1 MKEKSNWL
9 DRLAALVG
17 QGGIGAGVLI
27 GSRARAER
35 PADEY
40 SDLDVILLVDDIEPF
55 LHTDGWL
62 AGLGEVGLSF
72 VEDTVAGGKERR
84 ILFADGQDVDFLFLR
99 ADALAALAHDR
110 GFREVAAT
118 HRVLFDKVG
127 VDAVLPA
134 MESGVAPAAAPSAE
148 EFTNAVH
155 NFWFHTVWAM
165 KKVRRG
171 EWWVAKQCVDGYL
184 KGLLLTM
191 LEWHAH
197 ALHGLGY
204 RTWHSG
210 RFLEQ
215 WAEPWV
221 VEALP
226 STFGAY
232 GAEGICAALEG
243 TMALYHRAAAECAG
257 CLGYAYPAGAEDFAR
272 ACLQGL
278 AGEHRAS
285 GAE

>member
-1 MKEKSNWL
+1 MQGMNQWL
-9 DRLAALVG
+9 DRLAALEG
-17 QGGIGAGVLI
+17 QESIRAGVLI

-40 SDLDVILLVDDIEPF
+40 SDLDVILLVDEIEPF
-55 LHTDGWL
+55 LRSDGWL
-62 AGLGEVGLSF
+62 AVLGEVGLSF

-84 ILFADGQDVDFLFLR
+84 IVFADGQDVDFLFLR
-99 ADALAALAHDR
+99 ADALATLAGDQ
-110 GFREVAAT
+110 GFREVTST

-127 VDAVLPA
+127 VAAVLPA
-134 MESGVAPAAAPSAE
+134 MEPGAAPAVAPSAE

-197 ALHGLGY
+197 ALHGPAY
-204 RTWHSG
+204 RTWHNG

-221 VEALP
+221 VAALP
-226 STFGAY
+226 SAFGAY
-232 GAEGICAALEG
+232 GAEGIAAALEG
-243 TMALYHRAAAECAG
+243 TMALYHRAAVECAAR
-257 CLGYAYPAGAEDFAR
+257 LGHTYPAGAEGFAR

-278 AGEHRAS
+278 AEGDGIEQR
-285 GAE
+285 